1 MPPVK
6 LSVACMA
13 IVDSIVEN
21 YGDIL
26 LTETN
31 AEQICGVKKEILVK
45 DLTSTQLLQ
54 YALIHA
60 HLTINDLASALEQ
73 IKATKPNREQ
83 RRANKKLILPG

>member
-83 RRANKKLILPG
+83 RRANKKLILPA

>member
-13 IVDSIVEN
+13 IVDSIIEN

-31 AEQICGVKKEILVK
+31 AEQICGIKKEVLVK
-45 DLTSTQLLQ
+45 DLTTTQLLQ

-60 HLTINDLASALEQ
+60 HLSINDLASALEQ
-73 IKATKPNREQ
+73 CNSVSSNGI
-83 RRANKKLILPG
+83 

>member
-13 IVDSIVEN
+13 IVDSIIEN

-31 AEQICGVKKEILVK
+31 AEQICGIKKEVLVK
-45 DLTSTQLLQ
+45 DLTTTQLLQ

-60 HLTINDLASALEQ
+60 HLSSNDLASALEQ
-73 IKATKPNREQ
+73 IRAVKPNREQ
-83 RRANKKLILPG
+83 RRANKKLILPS

>member
-13 IVDSIVEN
+13 IVDSIIEN

-31 AEQICGVKKEILVK
+31 AEQICGIKKEVLVK
-45 DLTSTQLLQ
+45 DLTTTQLLQ

-60 HLTINDLASALEQ
+60 HLSINDLASALEQ
-73 IKATKPNREQ
+73 IRAVKPNREQ
-83 RRANKKLILPG
+83 RRAKKKLILPS

>member
-13 IVDSIVEN
+13 ITDSIVEN
-21 YGDIL
+21 YGEIIL
-26 LTETN
+26 SDTN
-31 AEQICGVKKEILVK
+31 AEQIFGVKKEVAVK
-45 DLTSTQLLQ
+45 DLTTTQLLQ

-73 IKATKPNREQ
+73 IKATKPNRAE
-83 RRANKKLILPG
+83 RRANKKLILPT

>member
-83 RRANKKLILPG
+83 RRANNKLILPT

>member
-45 DLTSTQLLQ
+45 DLTQTQLLQ

-73 IKATKPNREQ
+73 IKATKSNREQ
-83 RRANKKLILPG
+83 RRANKKLILPS

>member
-45 DLTSTQLLQ
+45 DLSSTQLLQ

-83 RRANKKLILPG
+83 RRANKKLILPT